1 MDKRQM
7 ILAIAQTCVDEIE
20 NWAAH
25 EDIALTNMDRMRC
38 PLDMADEELYNSI
51 LEKIEEYGDYN
62 EVDVDD
68 IDPEEVF
75 WAVGD
80 LESEKKKDEK
90 KFFYVSIG
98 YCGPLCKTEGNQKYG
113 YGRHGRADKVVPI
126 YCSERELDTVARAVG
141 KGLLADSCTVSL
153 TEDDAWD
160 AYVAPYAVLWD
171 CM

>member
-90 KFFYVSIG
+90 KFKL
-98 YCGPLCKTEGNQKYG
+98 P
-113 YGRHGRADKVVPI
+113 PM
-126 YCSERELDTVARAVG
+126 SEATI
-141 KGLLADSCTVSL
+141 
-153 TEDDAWD
+153 
-160 AYVAPYAVLWD
+160 
-171 CM
+171 